1 MLNHILLIVILY
13 LIINQMILAFS
24 DEQVEIS
31 EDKILEDNISEYK
44 IPEYKIP
51 EYKISE
57 YKIPEDKMSEDK
69 ILQDKMVEY
78 KFSQPI
84 ITQPKIV
91 EDKKETH
98 NYINKPNYSNVD
110 TIVPLDLF
118 GKPYEVVPNKFIV
131 WTFII
136 EKPWT
141 QIVYNYG
148 QQFPFRFFIK
158 IKIPTL
164 NDYQS
169 WKHIIPNLDF
179 DSKSGEVIISSKDE
193 AGALAIANL
202 IIANFQGQL
211 SIENILEKNLIPIS
225 IIKAQQYEL
234 VKNKLREQIIE
245 SLQGKTTDSK
255 PDFEQDLANNENKSS
270 IKQNFENI
278 DPDAYE
284 GIEYTYL

>member
-24 DEQVEIS
+24 D
-31 EDKILEDNISEYK
+31 D
-44 IPEYKIP
+44 
-51 EYKISE
+51 
-57 YKIPEDKMSEDK
+57 
-69 ILQDKMVEY
+69 QDKMQEN
-78 KFSQPI
+78 
-84 ITQPKIV
+84 KIV
-91 EDKKETH
+91 QDQIVQDQIVQEKKET
-98 NYINKPNYSNVD
+98 PNYSNVEKS
-110 TIVPLDLF
+110 VPFDLF
-118 GKPYEVVPNKFIV
+118 GEPYQVVPNKFII

-148 QQFPFRFFIK
+148 QQFPFKFFIK
-158 IKIPTL
+158 IKIPSL
-164 NDYQS
+164 NDYQT

-179 DSKSGEVIISSKDE
+179 DSKTGEVIISSKDE
-193 AGALAIANL
+193 AGALAISNL

-225 IIKAQQYEL
+225 IIKAQQYEM

-255 PDFEQDLANNENKSS
+255 PDFEQDLANNENKSTTT
-270 IKQNFENI
+270 QNFENS

>member
-1 MLNHILLIVILY
+1 MLNHILLIIILY

-24 DEQVEIS
+24 D
-31 EDKILEDNISEYK
+31 DKVKNLENNVLEDNILK
-44 IPEYKIP
+44 
-51 EYKISE
+51 
-57 YKIPEDKMSEDK
+57 DN
-69 ILQDKMVEY
+69 ILQDK
-78 KFSQPI
+78 
-84 ITQPKIV
+84 
-91 EDKKETH
+91 KEIH
-98 NYINKPNYSNVD
+98 SYINKPDYSNVEEL
-110 TIVPLDLF
+110 VPLDLF
-118 GKPYEVVPNKFIV
+118 GKPYQVIPNKCII

-141 QIVYNYG
+141 QIVYYYG
-148 QQFPFRFFIK
+148 QQFPFKFFIK
-158 IKIPTL
+158 IKIPSL

-179 DSKSGEVIISSKDE
+179 DSKTGEVIISSKDE
-193 AGALAIANL
+193 AGALAISNL

-225 IIKAQQYEL
+225 IIKAQQYEM

-255 PDFEQDLANNENKSS
+255 PDFEQDLANNENISTTT
-270 IKQNFENI
+270 QNFENS

>member
-1 MLNHILLIVILY
+1 
-13 LIINQMILAFS
+13 MILAFS
-24 DEQVEIS
+24 D
-31 EDKILEDNISEYK
+31 DKVKNLENNVLEDNILK
-44 IPEYKIP
+44 
-51 EYKISE
+51 
-57 YKIPEDKMSEDK
+57 DN
-69 ILQDKMVEY
+69 ILQDK
-78 KFSQPI
+78 
-84 ITQPKIV
+84 
-91 EDKKETH
+91 KEIH
-98 NYINKPNYSNVD
+98 SYINKPDYSNVEEL
-110 TIVPLDLF
+110 VPLDLF
-118 GKPYEVVPNKFIV
+118 GKPYQVIPNKCII

-141 QIVYNYG
+141 QIVYYYG
-148 QQFPFRFFIK
+148 QQFPFKFFIK
-158 IKIPTL
+158 IKIPSL

-179 DSKSGEVIISSKDE
+179 DSKTGEVIISSKDE
-193 AGALAIANL
+193 AGALAISNL

-225 IIKAQQYEL
+225 IIKAQQYEM

-255 PDFEQDLANNENKSS
+255 PDFEQDLANNENISTTT
-270 IKQNFENI
+270 QNFENS

>member
-24 DEQVEIS
+24 D
-31 EDKILEDNISEYK
+31 DKVKNLEDNI
-44 IPEYKIP
+44 
-51 EYKISE
+51 
-57 YKIPEDKMSEDK
+57 
-69 ILQDKMVEY
+69 L
-78 KFSQPI
+78 
-84 ITQPKIV
+84 
-91 EDKKETH
+91 EDKKEIH
-98 NYINKPNYSNVD
+98 RNINKPDYSGVEKM
-110 TIVPLDLF
+110 VPLDLF
-118 GKPYEVVPNKFIV
+118 GKPYQIVPNKFII

-141 QIVYNYG
+141 QIIYNYG
-148 QQFPFRFFIK
+148 QQFPFKFFIK
-158 IKIPTL
+158 IKIPSL

-179 DSKSGEVIISSKDE
+179 DSKTGEIIISSKDE

-202 IIANFQGQL
+202 IIANFHGQL

-225 IIKAQQYEL
+225 ITKAQEYEM

-245 SLQGKTTDSK
+245 SLQGKASDSRA
-255 PDFEQDLANNENKSS
+255 DYEQDLAYNENYSS
-270 IKQNFENI
+270 TKQNFENI

-284 GIEYTYL
+284 GLEYTYL

>member
-1 MLNHILLIVILY
+1 MLNHILLIIILY

-24 DEQVEIS
+24 D
-31 EDKILEDNISEYK
+31 DKVKNLENNVLEDNILK
-44 IPEYKIP
+44 
-51 EYKISE
+51 
-57 YKIPEDKMSEDK
+57 DN
-69 ILQDKMVEY
+69 ILQDK
-78 KFSQPI
+78 
-84 ITQPKIV
+84 
-91 EDKKETH
+91 KEIH
-98 NYINKPNYSNVD
+98 SYINKPDYSNVEEL
-110 TIVPLDLF
+110 VPLDLF
-118 GKPYEVVPNKFIV
+118 GKPYQVIPNKCII

-141 QIVYNYG
+141 QIVYYYG
-148 QQFPFRFFIK
+148 QQFPFKFFIK
-158 IKIPTL
+158 IKIPSL

-179 DSKSGEVIISSKDE
+179 DSKTGEIIISSKDE
-193 AGALAIANL
+193 AGALAITNL

-225 IIKAQQYEL
+225 ITKAQQYEM
-234 VKNKLREQIIE
+234 VRNKLREQIIE
-245 SLQGKTTDSK
+245 SLQGKTSDSRTDY
-255 PDFEQDLANNENKSS
+255 EQDLAKNENKSS

>member
-51 EYKISE
+51 EDKILE
-57 YKIPEDKMSEDK
+57 YKMSEDK

-255 PDFEQDLANNENKSS
+255 HDFEQDLANNENKSN

>member
-51 EYKISE
+51 EYKI
-57 YKIPEDKMSEDK
+57 PEDKILEYKMSEDK